1 MALNEEAIKKVLSL
15 VKSWVEG
22 PERPDTT
29 KITKVSPTLGWKVT
43 KGQEIIGLKA
53 YLPFQT
59 ILFLYGLPANLV
71 YSMPNKM
78 AWLNLAFAGEEGVW
92 LKNHVPFLDQNF
104 QPEFSHV
111 NLLLDLLGE
120 DNTAGYGRGY

>member
-111 NLLLDLLGE
+111 NQI
-120 DNTAGYGRGY
+120 GRAHV